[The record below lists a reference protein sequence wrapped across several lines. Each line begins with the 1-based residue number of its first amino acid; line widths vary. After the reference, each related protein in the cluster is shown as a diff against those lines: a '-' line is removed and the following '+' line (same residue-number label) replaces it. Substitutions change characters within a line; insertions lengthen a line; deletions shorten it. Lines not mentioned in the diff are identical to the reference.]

1 MNKAYTEAAQQVIE
15 TIPLVMR
22 IVTAEIWRANSP
34 LVPAQLAALDVLCQ
48 QPCNLSE
55 LAQLNAVSLP
65 TMSGTIS
72 KMVQHGYV
80 QRTRSQRDRR
90 QVILEITPK
99 GQALLDQLKE
109 RLIAKVSE
117 LLGHVSEIDLGNLVA
132 GIEILNQTFSPDE
145 R

>member
-1 MNKAYTEAAQQVIE
+1 MNKTETAEQVID

-34 LVPAQLAALDVLCQ
+34 LVPAQLAALDVLSHQ
-48 QPCNLSE
+48 SCNLSE
-55 LAQLNAVSLP
+55 LAELNAVSLP

-90 QVILEITPK
+90 QIILEITIK

-117 LLGHVSEIDLGNLVA
+117 LLSHTSDSDLGDLAA
-132 GIEILNQTFSPDE
+132 GMDILNQIFSPDE
-145 R
+145 K